1 MFNLTHMLK
10 LLILLLIV
18 LPAIFSSFIPIQIQA
33 LLYSI
38 SLSIKS
44 ILIFIVP
51 FIVFALTFSSASS
64 LKTDTF
70 KFIILLLFTVCL
82 SNLLSSLLAYFAGCI
97 MFNNIRVIPNI
108 EQVKD
113 GLSPLWH
120 FKLPIMISNFQALFL
135 GFACGI
141 VSSYASPEKGKIIG
155 DKLLKGALFFLKKVL
170 SPIIPIF
177 ILGFVLKLLHD
188 QVLST
193 MFNSY
198 FIILIT
204 TIFITYFYIFLL
216 YGAAS
221 SFKIKDW
228 LMSINNM
235 LPAFITAI
243 TTMSSSMAMPMTLM
257 GSEKNTKERNVT
269 FSVIPATVSIHLIG
283 DCFFIIILT
292 LAITSSFNE
301 HSLNITD
308 HAVFLFFFLLSKF
321 AIAAVPGGGI
331 IVMLPVLE
339 QHLKFSP
346 AMLSLITAL
355 YMLLDPIITSANVM
369 GNGAF
374 SMLFTKFYKKLKK

>member
-1 MFNLTHMLK
+1 MLK
-10 LLILLLIV
+10 LLILVLIALLA
-18 LPAIFSSFIPIQIQA
+18 LFSNFIPTQIQA

-44 ILIFIVP
+44 ILIFVIP
-51 FIVFALTFSSASS
+51 FIVFTLTLSSSS
-64 LKTDTF
+64 NLKTNTF

-82 SNLLSSLLAYFAGCI
+82 SNLLSSLLAYFAGYI
-97 MFNNIRVIPNI
+97 ILKDTSVIPNI
-108 EQVKD
+108 AQVKD
-113 GLSPLWH
+113 DLSPLWH
-120 FKLPIMISNFQALFL
+120 FKLPTMISNFQALFL
-135 GFACGI
+135 GFVFGVI
-141 VSSYASPEKGKIIG
+141 LSYASPEKGKIIG
-155 DKLLKGALFFLKKVL
+155 DQLLKGALFFLKRVL

-198 FIILIT
+198 FISLIIT
-204 TIFITYFYIFLL
+204 TFVTYFYVFLL
-216 YGAAS
+216 YGTAN

-243 TTMSSSMAMPMTLM
+243 TTMSSSAAMPMTLV
-257 GSEKNTKERNVT
+257 GSEKNTKERDII

-292 LAITSSFNE
+292 LVIISSFNE
-301 HSLNITD
+301 HSLNIAD

-339 QHLKFSP
+339 QYLKFSP
-346 AMLSLITAL
+346 AMLSLITTL

-374 SMLFTKFYKKLKK
+374 AMLFTKLYKKLKK